1 MGTDEVRRF
10 CEDLGLEVP
19 EHAEMVPETVGDVVA
34 GPWDDVTPSGTAVRV
49 SIVRRRVAG

>member
-1 MGTDEVRRF
+1 MGADEVRRF